1 MGNAIKTVYHPV
13 PDGYILNQAGE
24 RHKCTHMKCTLRYDL
39 GGPSVF
45 QCGVTRPRGY
55 YIGVTPVKVEGPME
69 SAVAFSGI
77 CFPLVECNRQSR
89 KAEAEAAKFFDER
102 YQEVVRNYFPGS
114 RVDFSKKE

>member
-1 MGNAIKTVYHPV
+1 MTKAIRQIYHPV
-13 PDGYILNQAGE
+13 PDGYMLDQEGV
-24 RHKCTHMKCTLRYDL
+24 RHECTHVKCTLRYDL

-45 QCGVTRPRGY
+45 QYGVTRPRGY

-77 CFPLVECNRQSR
+77 CFPLVECKRQSR

-114 RVDFSKKE
+114 RVDFSKRE